1 MLEFRSD
8 TFTLPTPEMMTAIG
22 KAPLGDDGYR
32 EDPTVIRL
40 EELAARKLD
49 KEAACLTPSGTMA
62 NLASILTH
70 CPAGTVALVGD
81 QSDIYAYEDQGLA
94 ALAGVELKPV
104 PTQPDGVLLL
114 ADLEEEFAVAAR
126 NSQTISLVCLENPHN
141 LCGGVVLSLDY
152 LQRAATLIHD
162 RGARFHLDGARL
174 FNAAVRMGIDPAQI
188 VKYAD
193 SIQFCLSKGLS
204 APIGSIL
211 AGRASFIEAART
223 KRQMLGGNMRQAG
236 IIAAAGIVALESM
249 VNRLE
254 EDHRNARRLAEGMAA
269 IPGVE
274 VDLSKVQTNTVV
286 FRVTDFFD
294 CDGFI
299 EAAAR
304 HGLNVSD
311 FKHGRLRAVVHY
323 GITEK
328 DIDEALRIITRIMKE
343 ASKSGE
349 RTRALEACT

>member
-1 MLEFRSD
+1 
-8 TFTLPTPEMMTAIG
+8 MTAIS

-40 EELAARKLD
+40 EELAAQKLN

-70 CPAGTVALVGD
+70 CPAGTIALLGD

-94 ALAGVELKPV
+94 GLAGVELKPV
-104 PTQPDGVLLL
+104 PTQPDGTLLL

-141 LCGGVVLSLDY
+141 LCGGIVLSLDY
-152 LQRAATLIHD
+152 LQKVATLIHE

-174 FNAAVRMGIDPAQI
+174 FNAAVHMGIDPAQI
-188 VKYAD
+188 GKHAD

-204 APIGSIL
+204 APVGSIL
-211 AGRASFIEAART
+211 AGSFSFIEAARI

-269 IPGVE
+269 IPGIE

-286 FRVTDFFD
+286 FRVAEYFE

-328 DIDEALRIITRIMKE
+328 DIDEALRIIARVMNEARE
-343 ASKSGE
+343 ASYK
-349 RTRALEACT
+349 LEDVIPNLR